1 MALPAGFFRRA
12 VSSPTAAKL
21 MLVACAVIW
30 GSSAFMMKDA
40 TKSLPV
46 FWLLAIRFGMAAVL
60 MLVVFSKNVRAH
72 LDRRTIGVG
81 LLLGLWE
88 WGGYAVQT
96 VGLTMTTPGKS
107 AFITGSY
114 VVMVPFIAWAM
125 GMGRPHRWDL
135 AAAAVCLAG
144 LGFVG
149 LDGGGLVNFGDVL
162 TVVCALLF
170 ALQFVE
176 VARCGGELDIWALTA
191 WQFIAMFGLS
201 ALLAVFEPVPS
212 PATFTPPL
220 VLQLV
225 YFGVVCSFVS
235 LAAMNYAV
243 TRVPPAEG
251 SLLACLESPAGVLF
265 SVVAGH
271 EILSGRLTLGFALI
285 FTAVLISNGWPWY
298 RERRAKGAEQPEQPE
313 TPGRN
318 HAS

>member
-1 MALPAGFFRRA
+1 MTPAGIRRA

-21 MLVACAVIW
+21 MLVACAVVW

-40 TKSLPV
+40 TESLPV
-46 FWLLAIRFGMAAVL
+46 FWLLAIRFGIAALL
-60 MLVVFSKNVRAH
+60 MFVVFLKSVRAH
-72 LDRRTIGVG
+72 LDRRTVGVG

-135 AAAAVCLAG
+135 AAAAICLAG

-149 LDGGGLVNFGDVL
+149 LDGGGLVNLGDVL

-176 VARCGGELDIWALTA
+176 VSRRGGELDIWALTA
-191 WQFIAMFGLS
+191 WQFLAMFALS
-201 ALLAVFEPVPS
+201 ALLAVFEPAPS
-212 PATFTPPL
+212 AAVFTPPL
-220 VLQLV
+220 LLQLA

-235 LAAMNYAV
+235 LAAMNYAF

-265 SVVAGH
+265 SVMAGH
-271 EILSGRLTLGFALI
+271 EILSGRLVLGFALI
-285 FTAVLISNGWPWY
+285 FAAVIVSNGWPWY
-298 RERRAKGAEQPEQPE
+298 RELRVRRAAEKPQ